1 MAKPKSSVSKWPKAF
16 FGAVVLTAVIYLI
29 VRKIDTF
36 GNVLLVLLGL
46 GVVILVHEFGHFVFA
61 KLSGIKVEAF
71 SIGFPPTLLGF
82 QRTEDGLRIRILPA
96 FFSGKETDQSEDD
109 AGRPDQG
116 EDDNRRMDQGEDD
129 NRRTDQGEDDDRR
142 TKEGLLSFTIGG
154 EGKAWDTEYCIGLI
168 PVGGY
173 VKMLGQEDT
182 GSAKSS
188 DDPRSFANKPVGAR
202 AVVVSAG
209 VVFNVIAA
217 VIIFMIVFL
226 IGINQPPALVGA
238 VEPNSP
244 AARAGLEAGDEII
257 EIDGKSNSLDFTDIM
272 LAAALSGR
280 GEEVSL
286 KVQRDGVEIDK
297 PFTLVAE
304 KRNDRPLKTF
314 GIMIPQTLT
323 VAEPVDEADV
333 NDLRART
340 GLAPGDRIKSANA
353 KLIEK
358 HWELIPIVESTYAP
372 AVKLSAQRTTETGE
386 TELVEGRIE
395 MEWRIAGGSEG
406 NSVRELYHIHS
417 MVPRLQVTTVGGVPD
432 RLGRGSLANR
442 VKNRILGI
450 FGRPQEPNITYP
462 DLESGDIILA
472 IGDVPNPTYNEM
484 RKLIEEYE
492 DKQVRMEVLRTDA
505 NGAEE
510 PVTVMVTPKRPAGS
524 EKVLIGIALA
534 LDAGHAVVAETIAA
548 AAGPA
553 KLDIPRGGVITAVDG
568 TAVSSFHD
576 VVREISKYPD
586 ERITIEYRLDD
597 ETAGAVA
604 LNVGTGEGSI
614 TVKPIPAVLV
624 EFETLKRLYK
634 ARGPVD
640 AVVMGGRKT
649 VTLIAQTYLTLKRLV
664 SGLVS
669 PKELMGPVGIL
680 AVSYQ
685 TVVEKMWIEYL
696 FLIGLINAAIAVFN
710 FLPLPPL
717 DGGLAVLLVV
727 EKIKGSAVS
736 ERTQGFLIRAGLVLV
751 LALFLYITLNDVIR
765 NFFS

>member
-16 FGAVVLTAVIYLI
+16 FWAVVLTAVIYLI

-82 QRTEDGLRIRILPA
+82 QRTEDGLRLRILPA

-109 AGRPDQG
+109 AGRPDQS
-116 EDDNRRMDQGEDD
+116 EDDAGRADQGEDD
-129 NRRTDQGEDDDRR
+129 NRR

-154 EGKAWDTEYCIGLI
+154 GGKAWDTEYCIGLI

-182 GSAKSS
+182 ASAKSS

-217 VIIFMIVFL
+217 VIIFMVVFL
-226 IGINQPPALVGA
+226 IGINQPPALVGV

-257 EIDGKSNSLDFTDIM
+257 EIDGKSNNLDFTDIM

-286 KVQRDGVEIDK
+286 KVQRDGLERD
-297 PFTLVAE
+297 FTLVAE
-304 KRNDRPLKTF
+304 QRPDRPLKTF
-314 GIMIPQTLT
+314 GFMMPQTLT

-372 AVKLSAQRTTETGE
+372 TVKLSAQRTTETGE

-395 MEWRIAGGSEG
+395 MEWTIAGGSEG
-406 NSVRELYHIHS
+406 NSVPELYHVHS
-417 MVPRLQVTTVGGVPD
+417 MVPRLQVTTVSGVPD
-432 RLGRGSLANR
+432 RLGRGGLVNR
-442 VKNRILGI
+442 VKNRILSI

-484 RKLIEEYE
+484 RKLTEEYE
-492 DKQVRMEVLRTDA
+492 DKEVRMEVLRTDA

-524 EKVLIGIALA
+524 EKVLIGVALA
-534 LDAGHAVVAETIAA
+534 LDAGHAVVAKTIAGE
-548 AAGPA
+548 AGPA
-553 KLDIPRGGVITAVDG
+553 KLDIPRGAVITAVDG

-604 LNVGTGEGSI
+604 LNVGTGRESI

-685 TVVEKMWIEYL
+685 TVAEKMWIEYL

>member
-16 FGAVVLTAVIYLI
+16 FWAVVLTAVIYLI

-96 FFSGKETDQSEDD
+96 FFSGKETDQGKDD
-109 AGRPDQG
+109 AGRTDQGKDDAGRTDQG
-116 EDDNRRMDQGEDD
+116 EDDAGRMDQGEDD
-129 NRRTDQGEDDDRR
+129 NRRME
-142 TKEGLLSFTIGG
+142 EGLLSFTIGG
-154 EGKAWDTEYCIGLI
+154 KGKAWDTEYCIGLI

-244 AARAGLEAGDEII
+244 AAHAGLEAGDEII
-257 EIDGKSNSLDFTDIM
+257 EIDGKSNNLDFTDIM

-286 KVQRDGVEIDK
+286 KVQRDGAERD
-297 PFTLVAE
+297 FSLVAE
-304 KRNDRPLKTF
+304 QRTGRPLKTF
-314 GIMIPQTLT
+314 GIMMPQTLT
-323 VAEPVDEADV
+323 VAELKEQAAVK
-333 NDLRART
+333 DLLART
-340 GLAPGDRIKSANA
+340 CLTPGDRIKSANG
-353 KLIEK
+353 KPIKK
-358 HWELIPIVESTYAP
+358 HWELISIVESTYAP
-372 AVKLSAQRTTETGE
+372 AVKLSAQRTTEAGE

-395 MEWRIAGGSEG
+395 MEWTIVGGSEG
-406 NSVRELYHIHS
+406 NSVPELYHIHS
-417 MVPRLQVTTVGGVPD
+417 MVPRLQVTAVGGVPD
-432 RLGRGSLANR
+432 RLGRGGLANR

-484 RKLIEEYE
+484 RKLTEEYE
-492 DKQVRMEVLRTDA
+492 DKEVRMEVLRTDA

-524 EKVLIGIALA
+524 EKALIGIALA
-534 LDAGHAVVAETIAA
+534 LDAGHAVVAKTIAA
-548 AAGPA
+548 GAGPA
-553 KLDIPRGGVITAVDG
+553 RLDIPRGAVITAVDG

-604 LNVGTGEGSI
+604 LNVGTGRESI

-624 EFETLKRLYK
+624 EFRTLKRLYK

-640 AVVMGGRKT
+640 AVVMGSRKT

-685 TVVEKMWIEYL
+685 AVVEKMWIEYL

>member
-16 FGAVVLTAVIYLI
+16 FWAVVLTAVIYLI
-29 VRKIDTF
+29 VQKIDTF

-82 QRTEDGLRIRILPA
+82 QRTEDGLRLRILPA

-116 EDDNRRMDQGEDD
+116 EDDAGRTDQGKDD
-129 NRRTDQGEDDDRR
+129 NRRT
-142 TKEGLLSFTIGG
+142 KESLLSFTVGG
-154 EGKAWDTEYCIGLI
+154 GGKAWDTEYCIGLI

-182 GSAKSS
+182 ASAKSS

-217 VIIFMIVFL
+217 VIIFMVVFL
-226 IGINQPPALVGA
+226 IGINQPPALVGG

-244 AARAGLEAGDEII
+244 AEHAGLEAGDEII
-257 EIDGKSNSLDFTDIM
+257 EIDGKSNNLDFTDIM

-286 KVQRDGVEIDK
+286 KVQRDGAERD
-297 PFTLVAE
+297 FTLVAE
-304 KRNDRPLKTF
+304 QRPDRPLKTF
-314 GIMIPQTLT
+314 GIMMPQTLT

-340 GLAPGDRIKSANA
+340 GLTPGDRIKSANA
-353 KLIEK
+353 KPIKK
-358 HWELIPIVESTYAP
+358 HWELISIVESTYAP

-395 MEWRIAGGSEG
+395 MEWTIAGGSEG
-406 NSVRELYHIHS
+406 NFVPELYHIHS
-417 MVPRLQVTTVGGVPD
+417 MVPRLQVTTVSGVPD
-432 RLGRGSLANR
+432 RLGRGGLVNR

-472 IGDVPNPTYNEM
+472 ISDVPNPTYNEM
-484 RKLIEEYE
+484 RKLTEEYE
-492 DKQVRMEVLRTDA
+492 DKEVRMEVLRTDA
-505 NGAEE
+505 NGAAE

-534 LDAGHAVVAETIAA
+534 LDAGHAVVAKTIAA
-548 AAGPA
+548 GEGPA
-553 KLDIPRGGVITAVDG
+553 KLDIPRGAMITTVDG

-576 VVREISKYPD
+576 MVREISKYPD

-604 LNVGTGEGSI
+604 LNVGTGRESI